1 MNLIIAGVGG
11 QGTVLLSRLVGQAA
25 LDKGFDIRGS
35 ETIGMAQR
43 GGSVVSHVRVGADI
57 HSPLIPPK
65 GAGLIIAFEPGE
77 AVRALPFLSADGAM
91 VVFDRPVHAASG
103 APDGGAYD
111 AAAMLAYLRAQV
123 GRLTVVEGA
132 RALAACGGAKAIN
145 VALLGVAAAGGLLPF
160 DLADAE
166 RALRARI
173 PARLLDM
180 NLRALAYGASLADG
194 TPADAYTD
202 TDAPRGDRP

>member
-1 MNLIIAGVGG
+1 MNLIITGVGG
-11 QGTVLLSRLVGQAA
+11 QGTVLLSRLIGQAA

-43 GGSVVSHVRVGADI
+43 GGSVVSHVRIGTDI
-57 HSPLIPPK
+57 HAPLIPPK

-77 AVRALPFLSADGAM
+77 AMRTLPFLAADGAM
-91 VVFDRPVHAASG
+91 VVFDRPVNAVTAAL
-103 APDGGAYD
+103 GGGLYD
-111 AAAMLAYLRAQV
+111 TAAMHTHLRARV
-123 GRLTVVEGA
+123 KRLTVVDGD

-166 RALRARI
+166 QALRARI
-173 PARLLDM
+173 PARLLAM
-180 NLRALAYGASLADG
+180 NLRALDFGAALAAEAQRG
-194 TPADAYTD
+194 HTGAN
-202 TDAPRGDRP
+202 AP